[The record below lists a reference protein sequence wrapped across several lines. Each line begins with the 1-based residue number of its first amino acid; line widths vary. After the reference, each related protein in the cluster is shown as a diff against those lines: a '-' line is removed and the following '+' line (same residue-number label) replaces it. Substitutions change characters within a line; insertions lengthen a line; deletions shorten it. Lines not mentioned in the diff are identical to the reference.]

1 MANTDTKAKTDDLA
15 GLEAGLDALDAVQTH
30 RTPVREVLVK
40 KVLPP
45 FLAVGLV
52 LVVWQVLVSLKVTD
66 ETKLP
71 ALSAVWDSL
80 SDMWLKG
87 TLLEVIWTSVSRGL
101 LGFLLALA
109 IGTPLGLLVPGTWS
123 CRPRCPV
130 TSPVSSRAGPS
141 PGAPSW
147 PPRSSPPPPT
157 SAWAS
162 ANVRAAQPRPAGE
175 ELSGV
180 SPVLLVIAHG
190 SRDPRHAATVHALTR
205 RARALRP
212 GLRVETAFLD
222 FNAPRV
228 EQVLSA
234 LHADGVRDVVALPL
248 LLTRAFHAKADIPA
262 TLSEALTRL
271 PGLSVS
277 VADVLG
283 PSPLLVDAL
292 ERRLAEAG
300 LTPADRAT
308 TAVVLASAGS
318 TDPEAIAVIAEI
330 AREWRHTGWCAV
342 RPAFASAA
350 LPRTEDAV
358 RALRAE
364 GFARVAVAPYVIAPG
379 RLPDRI
385 AAGAEAAGADVV
397 ADVLGAAPELALL
410 LLRRYDAAAAAPARL
425 PALTA

>member
-1 MANTDTKAKTDDLA
+1 MA
-15 GLEAGLDALDAVQTH
+15 
-30 RTPVREVLVK
+30 
-40 KVLPP
+40 
-45 FLAVGLV
+45 
-52 LVVWQVLVSLKVTD
+52 
-66 ETKLP
+66 
-71 ALSAVWDSL
+71 
-80 SDMWLKG
+80 
-87 TLLEVIWTSVSRGL
+87 
-101 LGFLLALA
+101 
-109 IGTPLGLLVPGTWS
+109 
-123 CRPRCPV
+123 
-130 TSPVSSRAGPS
+130 
-141 PGAPSW
+141 
-147 PPRSSPPPPT
+147 
-157 SAWAS
+157 
-162 ANVRAAQPRPAGE
+162 
-175 ELSGV
+175 
-180 SPVLLVIAHG
+180 PVLLVIAHG

-205 RARALRP
+205 RVRALRP

-262 TLSEALTRL
+262 ALSDALTRL

-283 PSPLLVDAL
+283 PSPLLVEAL
-292 ERRLAEAG
+292 ERRLSEAG